1 MQRFRFTIFLI
12 VGLILGLVYFSQ
24 SIAWFVTDWMWFDSI
39 QQTDVFTTTIMAR
52 LGTGGVIGVFAALIL
67 FTNGAIALR
76 STREYG
82 LRLPGQLAGSP
93 IEVSLN
99 RINLLIPVGVLSI
112 LLGLLMGL
120 AGQVLWEDVLLFL
133 HGTDFGYNDP
143 IFEHNASFYVFQ
155 LPIMIAALS
164 LSTGLVFLSGIL
176 SVAIYFLRGAVGVAM
191 REVEGRFVPQG
202 AHMHPPVRRHVGVL
216 VSVWLLF
223 QAVAALLARY
233 SLMYNQGGVTDLFA
247 GPGYADQYGTLPT
260 LYIKAAG
267 LGIGAL
273 LVGFGLIRGKVRV
286 VITGGA
292 FAAAGWVVAASVPN
306 LIQSITVTPNEL
318 TKEEQRIDYHIAGTR
333 YAFQLQDVDERRLD
347 GKATL
352 SMGDIQ
358 SNQGT
363 IQNVRLWDHGPLLD
377 TFSQVQEIR
386 TYYSF
391 ASVDNDRY
399 MIDGQLRQIMLSPRE
414 LVTSGLQP
422 TAKTWV
428 NETMGYTHGYG
439 LALGPVN
446 EKTEQGLPELFIED
460 LPPKINK
467 KGAFDIDQAALYFGE
482 TMDEQ
487 VFVNTAKK
495 EFDYP
500 NQDGDVYTH
509 YSGKAGVSVASMLT
523 RTLLAVRM
531 GAANIL
537 LTSNFTEGSKV
548 LLYRNIR
555 ERALRVAPFLRLDR
569 DPYLVIANGR
579 LIWMVDAYTTSDRF
593 PYSQYLNGIGNYM
606 RNSVKITIDAYD
618 GTMDFYQ
625 MDEEDPIINAWAEIF
640 PGLLQPASEMP
651 ATLHEHIRYPAD
663 FFSVQAH
670 LFATYH
676 MTKPGDWYLKEDLWE
691 VPVVQGRQMEPY
703 YTVMKVPGEET
714 EEFILMLPFVPK
726 DRPNLAAWMVARA
739 DGENYGQ
746 IVAYTFPKE
755 SMVYGPEM
763 IVARINQDDAI
774 SEKLSLWNQQG
785 SQAVLG
791 TLMVIPI
798 EESLIYVQPL
808 YLRAD
813 TGSIP
818 ELKRV
823 IVGYKNQIAMEPT
836 LDLALARIFGNVGM
850 PRSGDAGNEDTDNPS
865 TNLSTYAPSS
875 DNVAQQAHEVWVKAK
890 KAAERGDWTVYG
902 QEIERLGVLLQT
914 MMDGSL
920 DPMIDTPAKST
931 PGETE

>member
-1 MQRFRFTIFLI
+1 LF
-12 VGLILGLVYFSQ
+12 GLVYFSQ
-24 SIAWFVTDWMWFDSI
+24 NIAWFLTDWMWFDGI
-39 QQTDVFTTTIMAR
+39 GQGDVFTTTILAR
-52 LGTGGVIGVFAALIL
+52 LGTGGTVGLIAAGVLFLNGAAALQ
-67 FTNGAIALR
+67 
-76 STREYG
+76 STKNSG
-82 LRLPGQLAGSP
+82 LSLPGQLAGSP
-93 IEVSLN
+93 LETSLN
-99 RINLLIPVGVLSI
+99 NINLNIPVGIISI
-112 LLGLLMGL
+112 LLGVLMGL
-120 AGQVLWEDVLLFL
+120 AGQILWEDVLLFI
-133 HGTDFGYNDP
+133 HGGEFAHTDP
-143 IFEHNASFYVFQ
+143 IFGFNASFYVFT
-155 LPIMIAALS
+155 LPIMIASVS
-164 LSTGLVFLSGIL
+164 LVTGMLFLSGII
-176 SVAIYFLRGAVGVAM
+176 SGGIYFLRGAVGVSM

-202 AHMHPPVRRHVGVL
+202 AHMHPSARRHLGIL
-216 VSVWLLF
+216 AALWLF
-223 QAVAALLARY
+223 MQSASALLARY

-260 LYIKAAG
+260 LYVKAAG
-267 LGIGAL
+267 FAIGAIL
-273 LVGFGLIRGKVRV
+273 IGFGLSKGRLKVL
-286 VITGGA
+286 ITGVA
-292 FAAAGWVVAASVPN
+292 FAAAGWVVAAGVPN
-306 LIQSITVTPNEL
+306 LIQTISVTPNEL

-333 YAFQLQDVDERRLD
+333 FAFQIQEVDERRLD
-347 GKATL
+347 GKSTL
-352 SMGDIQ
+352 SMSDIQ
-358 SNQGT
+358 ANRGT
-363 IQNVRLWDHGPLLD
+363 VQNIRLWDHGPLLD

-422 TAKTWV
+422 TARTWV

-446 EKTEQGLPELFIED
+446 EKTEQGLPVLFIED

-467 KGAFDIDQAALYFGE
+467 DAFKIDQPALYYGE

-487 VFVNTAKK
+487 VFVNTEKK

-509 YSGKAGVSVASMLT
+509 YSGDGGISVANLFT
-523 RTLLAVRM
+523 RVLLSIRM
-531 GAANIL
+531 GAANVL
-537 LTSNFTEGSKV
+537 LTGNFNDNSKV

-555 ERALRVAPFLRLDR
+555 QRVNRVAPFLQLDR
-569 DPYLVIANGR
+569 DPYMIIADGR
-579 LIWMVDAYTTSDRF
+579 LTWMIDAYTTTDRF
-593 PYSQYLNGIGNYM
+593 PYSQALKGIGNYM

-618 GTMDFYQ
+618 GTLSFYQ
-625 MDEEDPIINAWAEIF
+625 MDKEDPIINAWNEVF
-640 PGLLQPASEMP
+640 PNLMKPANEMP
-651 ATLHEHIRYPAD
+651 KNLHQHIRYPAD

-691 VPVVQGRQMEPY
+691 VPIVQGRQMEPY
-703 YTVMKVPGEET
+703 YTVMKVPGEES

-739 DGENYGQ
+739 DGENYGEML
-746 IVAYTFPKE
+746 AYTFPKE

-836 LDLALARIFGNVGM
+836 LDEALVRIFGSVVPSEG
-850 PRSGDAGNEDTDNPS
+850 PATLSDTSTETPDIAGSASSTDS
-865 TNLSTYAPSS
+865 A
-875 DNVAQQAHEVWVKAK
+875 AQQAHTSWKRAK
-890 KAAERGDWTVYG
+890 TAAETGDWSLYG
-902 QEIERLGVLLQT
+902 EEINRLGQLLQQ
-914 MMDGSL
+914 L
-920 DPMIDTPAKST
+920 AEPPVDTPVPST
-931 PGETE
+931 EGTE